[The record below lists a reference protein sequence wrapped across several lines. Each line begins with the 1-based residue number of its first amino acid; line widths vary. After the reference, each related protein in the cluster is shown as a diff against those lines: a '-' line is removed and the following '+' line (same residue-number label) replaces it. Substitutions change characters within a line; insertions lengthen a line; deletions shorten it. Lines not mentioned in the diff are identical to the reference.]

1 VGELA
6 TLYSEIFE
14 LVLSGFNDY
23 KIDRLFSSATP
34 TSAEVYMTPFLVKAI
49 PNFDNCEQ
57 DLEDRNDTTR
67 TFNITLN
74 TDEKVILSE
83 LTIVQLLKKEVN
95 DVKQM
100 ELHLSDPKAFKHY
113 AEANNLKEKR
123 ETMYS
128 AQESAER
135 LMVKYSQKNIN
146 WNDYM

>member
-1 VGELA
+1 MA
-6 TLYSEIFE
+6 TLYSDIFE

-23 KIDRLFSSATP
+23 KIDKLYQSDI
-34 TSAEVYMTPFLVKAI
+34 TSRNMDVYLTGFLIRAI

-57 DLEDRNDTTR
+57 DLEDRNDTSR
-67 TFNITLN
+67 TFNITLT

-83 LTIVQLLKKEVN
+83 LAIVQLLKKEVN

-100 ELHLSDPKAFKHY
+100 ELHLSDPKAYKHY

-123 ETMYS
+123 DTMYS
-128 AQESAER
+128 AQENAER
-135 LMVKYSQKNIN
+135 MMVKYSHKNID

>member
-1 VGELA
+1 ME
-6 TLYSEIFE
+6 TLYSDIFE

-23 KIDRLFSSATP
+23 KIDKLYQSDI
-34 TSAEVYMTPFLVKAI
+34 TSRNMDVYLTGFLIRAI

-57 DLEDRNDTTR
+57 DLEDRNDTSR
-67 TFNITLN
+67 TFNITLT

-83 LTIVQLLKKEVN
+83 LAIVQLLKKEVN

-100 ELHLSDPKAFKHY
+100 ELHLSDPKAYKHY

-123 ETMYS
+123 DTMYS
-128 AQESAER
+128 AQENAER
-135 LMVKYSQKNIN
+135 MMVKYSHKNID

>member
-1 VGELA
+1 LA
-6 TLYSEIFE
+6 TLYSDIFE
-14 LVLSGFNDY
+14 LVLSTFNDY
-23 KIDRLFSSATP
+23 KIDKLFNSARP
-34 TSAEVYMTPFLVKAI
+34 SDADVYMTPFLVKAI
-49 PNFDNCEQ
+49 PHFDNCIQ

-67 TFNITLN
+67 TFNITLT

-83 LTIVQLLKKEVN
+83 LAIVQLLKKEVN

-100 ELHLSDPKAFKHY
+100 ELHLSDPKAYKHF

-135 LMVKYSQKNIN
+135 MMVKYSHKNID

>member
-1 VGELA
+1 LA
-6 TLYSEIFE
+6 TLYSDIFE

-23 KIDRLFSSATP
+23 KIDKLYQSDI
-34 TSAEVYMTPFLVKAI
+34 TSRNMDVYLTGFLIRAI

-57 DLEDRNDTTR
+57 DLEDRNDTSR
-67 TFNITLN
+67 TFNITLT

-83 LTIVQLLKKEVN
+83 LAIVQLLKKEVN

-100 ELHLSDPKAFKHY
+100 ELHLSDPKAYKHY

-123 ETMYS
+123 DTMYS
-128 AQESAER
+128 AQENAER
-135 LMVKYSQKNIN
+135 MMVKYSHKNID

>member
-1 VGELA
+1 MA
-6 TLYSEIFE
+6 TLYSDIFE

-23 KIDRLFSSATP
+23 KIDKLYQSDI
-34 TSAEVYMTPFLVKAI
+34 TSRNMDVYLTGFLIRAI

-67 TFNITLN
+67 TFNIILT

-83 LTIVQLLKKEVN
+83 LAIVQLLKKEVN

-100 ELHLSDPKAFKHY
+100 ELHLSDPKAYKHY

-123 ETMYS
+123 DTMYS
-128 AQESAER
+128 AQENAER
-135 LMVKYSQKNIN
+135 MMVKYSHKNID